1 MEVNEQTILQLSVPQ
16 AGLFHAA
23 VLDYLNR
30 HIGEVLDYGL
40 MDDIILSEYEANVNK
55 LASKDTSEAD
65 REQAKINLASML
77 YSMLLAAQDHIDEG
91 TPYPIFA
98 DFVKYIKE
106 NAFLLYLSPSG
117 QA

>member
-40 MDDIILSEYEANVNK
+40 MDDILMSEYEANVNL
-55 LASKDTSEAD
+55 LAKKETSEVE

-77 YSMLLAAQDHIDEG
+77 ASMLLSAQELVNEG

-98 DFVKYIKE
+98 DFLKFVKE

-117 QA
+117 MA